1 MKFTFRNVDQKEQSQ
16 MQNFRGRLFLEDE
29 WRGIARQVTERIPC
43 LKCQRGYVPI
53 KKGKMLQRELVCYN
67 YSINIYPLNL
77 LNVEMQQKT
86 RKSSLLGSLCS
97 NRRKPR

>member
-43 LKCQRGYVPI
+43 LKCQRGYVSI

-67 YSINIYPLNL
+67 YSIFMP
-77 LNVEMQQKT
+77 
-86 RKSSLLGSLCS
+86 
-97 NRRKPR
+97 